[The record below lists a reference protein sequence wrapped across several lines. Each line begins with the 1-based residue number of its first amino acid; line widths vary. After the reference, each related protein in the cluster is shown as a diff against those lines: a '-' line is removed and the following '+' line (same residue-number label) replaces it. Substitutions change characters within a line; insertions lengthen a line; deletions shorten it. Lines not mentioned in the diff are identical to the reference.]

1 MAAYYNEVDPNAAA
15 WLRTLISQGHIAPGE
30 VDERSIEDVSP
41 VDLMGFTQCH
51 FFAGIGGWSYA
62 LRLAGWADDKPA
74 WTGSCPCQPFSTT
87 GKRKGF
93 TDDRHLWPAFFWLI
107 KQCRPANLFGE
118 QVSSQ
123 DGLQWLDL
131 VFSDLEAAQYTT
143 AALDLC
149 AAGAGAPHL
158 RQRLWFLGNTLRP
171 RAWGESN
178 QHNGKEGATA
188 GQRQESRRANEA
200 GHTSENLGVG
210 QADPNHTKRRA
221 DDTPRYDSNGENAQ
235 RQQATSHPTECRQ
248 NVSTLGNANS
258 QDGGTDG
265 SQPNTR
271 ANGWRQHSRSG
282 EGFRHWEN
290 AEWLPYID
298 GKWRCSEPESF
309 PLAHGVPNRMA
320 KLRGYGNAI
329 VPQVAA
335 LFIQTYME
343 YLEKQN

>member
-131 VFSDLEAAQYTT
+131 VLSDLEAAQYTT

-178 QHNGKEGATA
+178 QRNGKEGATA

-200 GHTSENLGVG
+200 GHTSE
-210 QADPNHTKRRA
+210 
-221 DDTPRYDSNGENAQ
+221 
-235 RQQATSHPTECRQ
+235 

-271 ANGWRQHSRSG
+271 ANGWRQHSRPG
-282 EGFRHWEN
+282 EGFRHWKN
-290 AEWLPYID
+290 AEWLPYIN
-298 GKWRCSEPESF
+298 GKWRCSEPESL